1 MTRDPSGDRGAADL
15 LGAHPDLA
23 DLTDPDAVA
32 GGPNAV
38 GAGGFTLAAHAP
50 VAHLT
55 CCRASWE
62 TAVCG
67 ARPDTLAV
75 DADELCGSCVG
86 EADRRRPGWLE
97 EEEGRCLLDGSP
109 CPSEHEVDL
118 RTMRESRC

>member
-1 MTRDPSGDRGAADL
+1 MSDDRARRAATDL

-32 GGPNAV
+32 GGPGVRAD
-38 GAGGFTLAAHAP
+38 GRFALAAHAP

-55 CCRASWE
+55 CCRGSWE
-62 TAVCG
+62 SAICG
-67 ARPDTLAV
+67 ARPDTLVA
-75 DADELCGSCVG
+75 DAEELCGGCVV
-86 EADRRRPGWLE
+86 EADRCRPGWMD

-118 RTMRESRC
+118 RTMRESR